1 MGTMIRAW
9 PWEMVDRWTRE
20 LRVVRLRWDLA
31 HLVLLKVRLELLGN
45 FPVLIRLKELR
56 GLHLVVQQVDF
67 ECCEHCSRP
76 SPPRS
81 GRSMGR

>member
-1 MGTMIRAW
+1 MGAMIRAW
-9 PWEMVDRWTRE
+9 AREMVDGWSRE
-20 LRVVRLRWDLA
+20 LRVVRPRWDLA
-31 HLVLLKVRLELLGN
+31 HLALLKVRLELLGN

-56 GLHLVVQQVDF
+56 GLHLVERVDF
-67 ECCEHCSRP
+67 ERRECCSRP

>member
-1 MGTMIRAW
+1 MNRVRA
-9 PWEMVDRWTRE
+9 WEMVDGWSRE
-20 LRVVRLRWDLA
+20 SRVVRPRWDLA
-31 HLVLLKVRLELLGN
+31 HLALLKVCLELLGN

-56 GLHLVVQQVDF
+56 GLHLVVQRVDF
-67 ECCEHCSRP
+67 ECRERCSRP